1 MEYIICYEENG
12 ANTWECVSGEDSMQD
27 RVCEIMDEYGLDEY
41 GLDDNDILVFEK
53 YRHL

>member
-12 ANTWECVSGEDSMQD
+12 ANTWECVSGEDAMQE
-27 RVCEIMDEYGLDEY
+27 RVCEIMDEY

-53 YRHL
+53 YLHL

>member
-12 ANTWECVSGEDSMQD
+12 ANTWECGSGEDAMQE
-27 RVCEIMDEYGLDEY
+27 RVCEIMDEY